1 MVERR
6 HNTIGIELEIIGLEL
21 IAGEE
26 IEPYLVEGERLGV
39 QHEADPL
46 AAGRLRSVIE
56 LERHPQPL

>member
-26 IEPYLVEGERLGV
+26 IEPYLVEGERLWRSTRSGP
-39 QHEADPL
+39 AGCRSI
-46 AAGRLRSVIE
+46 AARYRA
-56 LERHPQPL
+56 